1 MIRLKSADFEKI
13 AAHAAACLPN
23 EACGLL
29 AGRETDGVCQVEHVY
44 LMTNTDASSEHFSI
58 DPREQLAVIRDM
70 RQQGWTLVGNWHSH
84 PETPSRPSEEDIRL
98 AFDSSQRYLI
108 LSLES
113 RVVPNLNAF
122 RIAQGEYQW
131 EILELYD

>member
-1 MIRLKSADFEKI
+1 MIRLKGADFEKI
-13 AAHAAACLPN
+13 VAHAAACLPN

-29 AGRETDGVCQVEHVY
+29 AGQETDGVCQVEQVY
-44 LMTNTDASSEHFSI
+44 LMTNIDASNEHFSI
-58 DPREQLAVIRDM
+58 DPREQLAAIRDM
-70 RQQGWTLVGNWHSH
+70 RQHGWTLVGNWHSH

-113 RVVPNLNAF
+113 KAAPNLNAF
-122 RIAQGEYQW
+122 RIAGGEYQW

>member
-1 MIRLKSADFEKI
+1 MIRLKGADFEKI
-13 AAHAAACLPN
+13 VAHATACLPN

-29 AGRETDGVCQVEHVY
+29 AGRETDGVCQVEQVY
-44 LMTNTDASSEHFSI
+44 LMTNTDASNEHFSI
-58 DPREQLAVIRDM
+58 DPREQLAAIRDM

-98 AFDSSQRYLI
+98 AFDSSQRYMI

-113 RVVPNLNAF
+113 KAALNLNAF
-122 RIAQGEYQW
+122 RIAGGEYQW